1 MIDCI
6 AVGDSIAVGTGQ
18 AMHCTVRAH
27 VGWSSSK
34 IVTLSNGVK
43 AELCIISAG
52 SNDPKNPKLIV
63 NLKKIRN
70 NLDCNKV
77 VWIKPINSTAANA
90 VSAAKKGND
99 SVVSFTP
106 SKDKVHPKSYST
118 LANSIKKVLAF

>member
-27 VGWSSSK
+27 VGWPSGK
-34 IVTLSNGVK
+34 IITLSNGVK

-52 SNDPKNPKLIV
+52 SNDPKNPKLVV

-70 NLDCNKV
+70 NVNCKKV
-77 VWIKPINSTAANA
+77 VWIKPVNSTAANA
-90 VSAAKKGND
+90 VYSAKNATD
-99 SVVSFTP
+99 SIVSFTP
-106 SKDKVHPKSYST
+106 SKDNVHPKSYKA
-118 LANSIKKVLAF
+118 LVNSIKIVLAF

>member
-77 VWIKPINSTAANA
+77 VWIKPINPTAANA
-90 VSAAKKGND
+90 VLAAKKGND